1 LDRVVQNESLRNDL
15 AYGLSF
21 AEDDSDF
28 TRNLPLLFTDSRMRE
43 QLEISRNQLR
53 HNHDGSAS
61 RRPRSGADDA
71 PLPRTVQDAL
81 RPSRR
86 AVVITETAAPFRI
99 VDVNGAWEQLCGYT
113 FVESKGKTLG
123 SLLKGPETNQLTAT
137 SLISKLLQGEEAG
150 ATLTNYAKDGRMFRN
165 RLRAG
170 PLYDDSDFSTPKYF
184 VGVLQEVQVAYA

>member
-1 LDRVVQNESLRNDL
+1 M
-15 AYGLSF
+15 
-21 AEDDSDF
+21 DDSDL

-53 HNHDGSAS
+53 RSQDSGAV
-61 RRPRSGADDA
+61 RRRRRSGADDA

-86 AVVITETAAPFRI
+86 AIVITETTAPFRV
-99 VDVNGAWEQLCGYT
+99 VDVNLAWEQLCGYT
-113 FVESKGKTLG
+113 FLESKGKTLG
-123 SLLKGPETNQLTAT
+123 SLLKGPETDQLAAT

-170 PLYDDSDFSTPKYF
+170 PLYEDEGDPSTLKYF
-184 VGVLQEVQVAYA
+184 VGVLQEVQVG